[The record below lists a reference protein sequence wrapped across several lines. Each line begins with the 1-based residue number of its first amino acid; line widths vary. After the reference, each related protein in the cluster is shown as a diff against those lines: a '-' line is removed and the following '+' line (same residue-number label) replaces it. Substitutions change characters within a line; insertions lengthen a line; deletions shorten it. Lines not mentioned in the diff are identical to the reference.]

1 MCFSFLNRFGTDYYW
16 DWAEPIVESPQE
28 KSSPRESAWYNVTG
42 MALAGCPSAKD
53 VAKIASQ
60 KSIDKGIKTPSESE
74 EEEESSSEEDEDD
87 DPDAIAEK
95 RALRE
100 VKLLHTKIT
109 NFK

>member
-1 MCFSFLNRFGTDYYW
+1 M
-16 DWAEPIVESPQE
+16 ESPQDE
-28 KSSPRESAWYNVTG
+28 ISPMESAWYKFSG

-74 EEEESSSEEDEDD
+74 EEDETSSEEDEDD
-87 DPDAIAEK
+87 DPEALAEK

-100 VKLLHTKIT
+100 VKLLITKIS